1 MQNGKIMK
9 NKRVVFCGHQ
19 WNRILGT
26 MLVLF
31 VGGYFLL
38 SCETKEVT
46 PQKSVPAVQTV
57 KTFVEA
63 EFSLEL
69 KGVVSSDGY
78 DENTTRG
85 FIYSLTQQIPELG
98 QSEVQSIEV
107 GKGIGTYSV
116 KVENLQRNSFY
127 YVRAYA
133 QNAKGTAYG
142 DVLRLRTTTGGF
154 ATLGAFTVSP
164 VLTDGKQL
172 SFSAEITGKGST
184 EVTERG
190 VCWDTKAEPIVT
202 SGKFLAVGS
211 GTGAFDS
218 FITGLNSNTFY
229 FVRPY
234 AKNQSGIAYGTEIRV
249 STVGLGISEFQS
261 ASSDISGISM
271 RSAVLSNG
279 GLDIIEKGIVW
290 GQMSTPTLANGTVV
304 NLTDSG
310 SIFRY
315 TIPAAQLEVGK
326 SYSFRVYVTNSL
338 GTGYSEI
345 RKITYYPLGGEF
357 KGGYIIFVSNENV
370 PKVTVAAKADLP
382 DTAAWGCTGDSIG
395 TGSSVAGGLTNTNS
409 IINRCSES
417 NIAAR
422 KCRAYSVDGNNSW
435 DLPTTGD
442 MEQMFKVLDP
452 IGKFDL
458 DPSSRYWTS
467 VQASESRAL
476 SYKKEGTNWV
486 SSADKKY
493 LTYKI
498 RPVKTY

>member
-1 MQNGKIMK
+1 MVG
-9 NKRVVFCGHQ
+9 FLGFQ
-19 WNRILGT
+19 WNRVLGT
-26 MLVLF
+26 FLILMT
-31 VGGYFLL
+31 GGYFLF

-46 PQKSVPAVQTV
+46 PEKSVPAVQTV

-85 FIYSLTQQIPELG
+85 FVYSLTQPSPELG
-98 QSEVQSIEV
+98 QSDVQSIEV
-107 GKGIGTYSV
+107 GKGLGTYTV

-127 YVRAYA
+127 NVRAYA

-142 DVLRLRTTTGGF
+142 EVLRLRTTTGGF
-154 ATLGAFTVSP
+154 ATLGTFAVSP

-172 SFSAEITGKGST
+172 SFSAEVTGQGST
-184 EVTERG
+184 DVTERG
-190 VCWDTKAEPIVT
+190 VCWDTKAEPIVAT
-202 SGKFLAVGS
+202 GKFLAVGS
-211 GTGAFDS
+211 GTGTYDG
-218 FITGLNSNTFY
+218 FITGLNTNTIY
-229 FVRPY
+229 FVRSY
-234 AKNQSGIAYGTEIRV
+234 ARNQSGIAYSNEIRV

-261 ASSDISGISM
+261 ASSDIGGISM
-271 RSAVLSNG
+271 RCAVLSNG

-310 SIFRY
+310 SVFRY

-345 RKITYYPLGGEF
+345 RKLVYYPLGGEF
-357 KGGYIIFVSNENV
+357 KGGYIIFVSNETN
-370 PKVTVAAKADLP
+370 PKVTVAAKTDLS

-395 TGSSVAGGLTNTNS
+395 TGSGVAGGPANTTK
-409 IINRCSES
+409 IINSCGEA

-422 KCRAYSVDGNNSW
+422 KCRAFSSDGNASW

-442 MEQMFKVLDP
+442 MDQMFRVLDP

-458 DPSSRYWTS
+458 DPSAKYWTS

-476 SYKKEGTNWV
+476 SYKKDGTKWV

-493 LTYKI
+493 LTLKV